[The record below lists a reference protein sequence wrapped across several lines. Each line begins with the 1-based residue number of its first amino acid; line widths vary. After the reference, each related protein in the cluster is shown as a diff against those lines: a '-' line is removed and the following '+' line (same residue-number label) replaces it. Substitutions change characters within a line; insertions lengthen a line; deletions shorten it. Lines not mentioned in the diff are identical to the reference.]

1 MGFFVH
7 SSSSFHM
14 LERAPLFEQTCYG
27 LASESDRRWRLR
39 TAHGD
44 NITCLIVHMF
54 ARGH

>member
-1 MGFFVH
+1 
-7 SSSSFHM
+7 M